1 MLLIIFKFMELSTI
15 DIVIRLVVAVLLGG
29 LVGVERTL
37 AGKTAGMRTY
47 ALVSMGSALFVL
59 VSIIVSLQF
68 INLTNFDP
76 LRVASQILV
85 GIGFIGAGLVFHNN
99 QNMRTSG
106 LTSAAGL
113 WVSGGIGMA
122 CGFGLYSLAI
132 ISALLTLLIFTI
144 LWYVEKGFKK
154 ISYSDE
160 KVEKDNSERL
170 HE

>member
-1 MLLIIFKFMELSTI
+1 MELSTI
-15 DIVIRLVVAVLLGG
+15 DILTRLVVALLLGG
-29 LVGVERTL
+29 LVGIERTL

-47 ALVSMGSALFVL
+47 ALVAMGSALFVL
-59 VSIIVSLQF
+59 ISQIVSAEF
-68 INLTNFDP
+68 VNLTNFDP
-76 LRVASQILV
+76 LRMASQILV

-99 QNMRTSG
+99 KDMKTSG

-113 WVSGGIGMA
+113 WVAAGVGMA
-122 CGFGLYSLAI
+122 CGFHLYSLALI
-132 ISALLTLLIFTI
+132 TALLTLLIFTI

-160 KVEKDNSERL
+160 KEELQNSERL

>member
-1 MLLIIFKFMELSTI
+1 MEFSTL
-15 DIVIRLVVAVLLGG
+15 DILIRLAIAICLGG

-59 VSIIVSLQF
+59 ISQLVSSQF

-76 LRVASQILV
+76 LRMASQVLV
-85 GIGFIGAGLVFHNN
+85 GIGFIGAGLVFHNHKE
-99 QNMRTSG
+99 MRSSG

-113 WVSGGIGMA
+113 WVSAGIGMA
-122 CGFGLYSLAI
+122 AGFGLYSLSVIASI
-132 ISALLTLLIFTI
+132 LTVLIFTV
-144 LWYVEKGFKK
+144 LWYVEKIFKK
-154 ISYSDE
+154 VSYADDSSEQETIS
-160 KVEKDNSERL
+160 RL

>member
-1 MLLIIFKFMELSTI
+1 MELSTL
-15 DIVIRLVVAVLLGG
+15 DIVLRLVVAVLLGG

-47 ALVSMGSALFVL
+47 ALVAMGSALFIIISL
-59 VSIIVSLQF
+59 VVSFQF
-68 INLTNFDP
+68 ISLGNFNP
-76 LRVASQILV
+76 FVIAPQILV

-99 QNMRTSG
+99 HDQRTSG

-113 WVSGGIGMA
+113 WVAAGIGMA
-122 CGFGLYSLAI
+122 CGFHLYALALI
-132 ISALLTLLIFTI
+132 VALLTILIFTI

-160 KVEKDNSERL
+160 KVEKLNSERL

>member
-1 MLLIIFKFMELSTI
+1 MELSTI
-15 DIVIRLVVAVLLGG
+15 DILVRLAVAILLGG

-47 ALVSMGSALFVL
+47 ALVAMGSALFML
-59 VSIIVSLQF
+59 VAIIISAQF
-68 INLTNFDP
+68 VNTTSFNP
-76 LRVASQILV
+76 LFLAPQILV
-85 GIGFIGAGLVFHNN
+85 GIGFIGAGLVFHDSHH
-99 QNMRTSG
+99 MRTSG

-113 WVSGGIGMA
+113 WVAAGIGMA
-122 CGFGLYSLAI
+122 VGFGLYSLAI
-132 ISALLTLLIFTI
+132 ISALLTLLVFTI

-160 KVEKDNSERL
+160 KEEKENSERL

>member
-1 MLLIIFKFMELSTI
+1 MELSTI
-15 DIVIRLVVAVLLGG
+15 DILVRLVIAVALGG

-47 ALVSMGSALFVL
+47 ALVAMGSALFVL
-59 VSIIVSLQF
+59 ISQIVSVDF
-68 INLTNFDP
+68 INMTNFDP
-76 LRVASQILV
+76 LRMASQILV

-99 QNMRTSG
+99 VDMRTSG

-113 WVSGGIGMA
+113 WVSAGVGMA

-132 ISALLTLLIFTI
+132 ISALLTILIFTV
-144 LWYVEKGFKK
+144 LWYVEKVFKK

-160 KVEKDNSERL
+160 KSEVENSERL

>member
-1 MLLIIFKFMELSTI
+1 MELSTV
-15 DIVIRLVVAVLLGG
+15 DILVRLVVALLLGG
-29 LVGVERTL
+29 LVGIERTL

-59 VSIIVSLQF
+59 ISQIISTQF
-68 INLTNFDP
+68 IGLINFDP

-99 QNMRTSG
+99 RDMKISG

-113 WVSGGIGMA
+113 WVATGIGMA
-122 CGFGLYSLAI
+122 SGFGLHTLAL
-132 ISALLTLLIFTI
+132 ISALLTILIFTI

-160 KVEKDNSERL
+160 KREIENSERL

>member
-1 MLLIIFKFMELSTI
+1 MELSTV
-15 DIVIRLVVAVLLGG
+15 DILIRLVGALLLGG

-47 ALVSMGSALFVL
+47 ALVAMGSALFIVIS
-59 VSIIVSLQF
+59 VVVSLQF
-68 INLTNFDP
+68 MG
-76 LRVASQILV
+76 VATFNPFIIAPQILV
-85 GIGFIGAGLVFHNN
+85 GIGFIGAGLVFHDNH
-99 QNMRTSG
+99 NMRTSG

-113 WVSGGIGMA
+113 WVSAGIGMA
-122 CGFGLYSLAI
+122 CGFGLFVLAMI
-132 ISALLTLLIFTI
+132 AALLTLLIFTI

-160 KVEKDNSERL
+160 KDERQNSERL

>member
-1 MLLIIFKFMELSTI
+1 MELSTI
-15 DIVIRLVVAVLLGG
+15 DILIRLAVAILLGG
-29 LVGVERTL
+29 LVGMERTL

-47 ALVSMGSALFVL
+47 ALVSMGSALFML
-59 VSIIVSLQF
+59 VAIIISYQYVGTAAF
-68 INLTNFDP
+68 NP
-76 LRVASQILV
+76 LFLAPQILV

-99 QNMRTSG
+99 KDMRTSG

-113 WVSGGIGMA
+113 WVAAGVGMA
-122 CGFGLYSLAI
+122 TGFGLFALAI

-160 KVEKDNSERL
+160 KEEMENSERM

>member
-1 MLLIIFKFMELSTI
+1 MELTTI
-15 DIVIRLVVAVLLGG
+15 DILMRLVIALLLGG
-29 LVGVERTL
+29 LVGVERTV

-47 ALVSMGSALFVL
+47 ALVSMGSSLFAL
-59 VSIIVSLQF
+59 VSLLVSERLIGTVAFNPIVLGPAIIS
-68 INLTNFDP
+68 
-76 LRVASQILV
+76 

-99 QNMRTSG
+99 TDMRTSG

-113 WVSGGIGMA
+113 WVAAGIGMA
-122 CGFGLYSLAI
+122 AGFGLYYLAI

-160 KVEKDNSERL
+160 KVEKENSERL

>member
-1 MLLIIFKFMELSTI
+1 MELSTL
-15 DIVIRLVVAVLLGG
+15 DILVRLSIAVLLGG
-29 LVGVERTL
+29 LVGMERTL

-47 ALVSMGSALFVL
+47 ALVSMGSALFML
-59 VSIIVSLQF
+59 VALIVSKQLVGTPAF
-68 INLTNFDP
+68 NP
-76 LRVASQILV
+76 LLLAPQILV

-99 QNMRTSG
+99 REMKVSG

-113 WVSGGIGMA
+113 WVAAGIGMA
-122 CGFGLYSLAI
+122 TGFGLYLLAI

-160 KVEKDNSERL
+160 KEEIENSEKL

>member
-1 MLLIIFKFMELSTI
+1 MELTTI
-15 DIVIRLVVAVLLGG
+15 DILIRLAVALLLGG

-47 ALVSMGSALFVL
+47 ALVSMGSALF
-59 VSIIVSLQF
+59 IIISQVVMFTLANPLSL
-68 INLTNFDP
+68 DP
-76 LRVASQILV
+76 LRMASQILV

-99 QNMRTSG
+99 KDMKTSG

-113 WVSGGIGMA
+113 WVAAGIGMA
-122 CGFGLYSLAI
+122 CGFGLYI
-132 ISALLTLLIFTI
+132 IGMIASLLTLLIFTI
-144 LWYVEKGFKK
+144 MWYVEKSFKR

-160 KVEKDNSERL
+160 KEEIENSKRL